1 MVGPAIA
8 MTAAHCLY
16 LARVRRF
23 IQPGSVHVLLGYERG
38 AFRAHAR
45 VARFV
50 IADGYDPARPVATLG
65 RDRAVLVL
73 DHAIAGADSILPV
86 AAPPMGTPVPVRVA
100 AYDQDSAERARG
112 SPPCALMKTLHDA
125 TGAVVLGHDCGVT
138 HGASGAPLVV
148 TIDGRD
154 RVVAMVVAGEA
165 ATNLAVPVR

>member
-16 LARVRRF
+16 LARVGRF

-45 VARFV
+45 VARLV

-100 AYDQDSAERARG
+100 AYDQDRAEHALG
-112 SPPCALMKTLHDA
+112 SPPCTLSSGPHDA
-125 TGAVVLGHDCGVT
+125 TGAIVLDHGCAVT
-138 HGASGAPLVV
+138 HGASGAPLVAS
-148 TIDGRD
+148 IDGRD
-154 RVVAMVVAGEA
+154 RVVGMVVAGTA
-165 ATNLAVPVR
+165 ATNLAVAVR